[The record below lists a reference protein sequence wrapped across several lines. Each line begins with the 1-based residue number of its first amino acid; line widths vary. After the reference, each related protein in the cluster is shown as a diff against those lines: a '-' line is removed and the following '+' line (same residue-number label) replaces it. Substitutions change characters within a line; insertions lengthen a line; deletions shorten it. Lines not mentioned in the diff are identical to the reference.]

1 MMNFITIDL
10 FFLIVNSNKMNFAK
24 KLTNCVLA
32 TMMLLGAASCND
44 KPENAKPANL
54 PKGATE
60 QLTIRYV
67 DEDTLLSQYN
77 LAKDI
82 NEAMLRRQNQFDAAQ
97 QQRGNEINKFGSAM
111 QQKYKNNGYLN
122 EESLNADQAKL
133 QKMQSDAQNYLGT
146 MQQSIQNEM
155 TQNSQQLTDSISN
168 FMKEYAKKKG
178 YDMVLRKSASFYIDP
193 KLDITK
199 EVVDGLNKRYNK
211 VEKKK

>member
-1 MMNFITIDL
+1 
-10 FFLIVNSNKMNFAK
+10 MNFAK

-32 TMMLLGAASCND
+32 TMMFLGAVSCND
-44 KPENAKPANL
+44 KPENVKPANL

-97 QQRGNEINKFGSAM
+97 QQRGNEINKIGSAM

-168 FMKEYAKKKG
+168 FMKEYAKQKG